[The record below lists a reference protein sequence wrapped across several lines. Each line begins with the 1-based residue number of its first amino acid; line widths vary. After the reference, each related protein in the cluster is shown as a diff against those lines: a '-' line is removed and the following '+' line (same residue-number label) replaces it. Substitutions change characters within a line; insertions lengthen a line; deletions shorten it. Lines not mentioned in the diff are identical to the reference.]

1 MQIIL
6 LCLTVFAFY
15 TVSFAAITEYDGVS
29 TVTYDATTAWNL
41 LYPLGTIC
49 SSTASEWNT
58 TLTINITAD
67 TDQADL
73 VLAFGTNDTYFAL
86 VDGMY
91 L

>member
-1 MQIIL
+1 MQIIW

-15 TVSFAAITEYDGVS
+15 TVSHAAITEYDGVS
-29 TVTYDATTAWNL
+29 TITYIGITEWNL

-49 SSTASEWNT
+49 SNTASEWIT

-67 TDQADL
+67 SGQADL
-73 VLAFGTNDTYFAL
+73 VLAFGTNKTYFAL
-86 VDGMY
+86 ADCMC

>member
-1 MQIIL
+1 MQIIW
-6 LCLTVFAFY
+6 LCLTVFSFY

-29 TVTYDATTAWNL
+29 TVSYTATTAWNL

-49 SSTASEWNT
+49 SNTASEWIT
-58 TLTINITAD
+58 TLTINITKD
-67 TDQADL
+67 TTEGDL
-73 VLAFGTNDTYFAL
+73 VLAFGTNETYFAL